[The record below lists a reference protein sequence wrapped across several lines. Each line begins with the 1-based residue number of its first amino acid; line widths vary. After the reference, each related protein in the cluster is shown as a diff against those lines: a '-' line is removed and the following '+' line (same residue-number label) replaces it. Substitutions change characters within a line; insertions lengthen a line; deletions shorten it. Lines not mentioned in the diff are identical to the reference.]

1 MDHDAGRR
9 PGFGKPR
16 FRTDCIFGVLT
27 PVFASDMETPM
38 NWELTDHTADFG
50 LRVFGPDAKAL
61 FRDAALAIF
70 DLMTDRAALTPV
82 EMTPVET
89 VSVQVVGDDWPDLM
103 FNWLR
108 EVLYC
113 WTGRELLVQ
122 DAILL
127 ELAPCR
133 LSARLT
139 CAPFDPDRHEILHEI
154 KAVTYHDLS
163 VEQTPDGWQARIILD
178 V

>member
-1 MDHDAGRR
+1 
-9 PGFGKPR
+9 
-16 FRTDCIFGVLT
+16 
-27 PVFASDMETPM
+27 M

-50 LRVFGPDAKAL
+50 LRVFAADAKTL
-61 FRDAALAIF
+61 FREAALAIY

-103 FNWLR
+103 VNWLR

-113 WTGRELLVQ
+113 WTGREWLVQ
-122 DAILL
+122 EVALL
-127 ELAPCR
+127 ELAPYR
-133 LSARLT
+133 LSAELA
-139 CAPFDPDRHEILHEI
+139 CAPFDPDTHDILHEI

-163 VEQTPDGWQARIILD
+163 VEQTPEGWQAHLILD